1 MSRKN
6 FISEYLT
13 DESLDSIT
21 KAIGEIEKRSS
32 GEIRICMKKKMGYLE
47 RKKPVRDLA
56 LKHFYDLKMIN
67 TKDRTGILIFLIFE
81 DRKFEIIADEGINS
95 KISADHWNDISDKIK
110 DHFSEKKYY
119 EGILHCIGKVGE
131 ILISE
136 FPVKADDKNELP
148 NDIIFNP

>member
-56 LKHFYDLKMIN
+56 MKQFFSLKMGN

-95 KISADHWNDISDKIK
+95 KISADHWNYISDKFK
-110 DHFSEKKYY
+110 DHFSKKKYS

-131 ILISE
+131 ILITE
-136 FPVKADDKNELP
+136 FPVKDDDKDELP
-148 NDIIFNP
+148 NEIIFKP